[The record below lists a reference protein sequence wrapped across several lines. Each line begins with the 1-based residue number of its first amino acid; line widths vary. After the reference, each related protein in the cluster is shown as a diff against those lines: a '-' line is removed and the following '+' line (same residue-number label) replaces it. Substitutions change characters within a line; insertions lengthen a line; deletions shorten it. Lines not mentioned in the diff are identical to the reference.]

1 MNSITEWSAFSRA
14 QIDDVIQSGL
24 QDSLSDTIDS
34 YLKSITYQYMFQ
46 GRSEEFLAGLI
57 CDAWYT
63 LIQAGKNITTHE
75 FRQDIIVRDLVA
87 MRALGSMQD
96 SVQGI
101 SHAQGI
107 ITFSDGYTLW
117 SGLPLLSTAFI
128 EEFTERYYQ
137 KDHYSAEQRENMA
150 GLLGRLLAAEFYDGP
165 ALCALSLF
173 RETLETHR
181 PLVKADIKEASDSL
195 LPLEDLLGAL
205 TDLLQHS
212 GYSLAIL
219 SASTTSKIKTKHADH
234 PHLSGL
240 GGLALQHDTITD
252 LSPTGYSPQRWS
264 FWAERLRELKRC
276 GVESIER
283 GANLCLSSMRCMGDQ
298 TKLLPEVVCQNSSGF
313 FLEE

>member
-1 MNSITEWSAFSRA
+1 MDSITEWSAFSRA

-24 QDSLSDTIDS
+24 QDSLSDAIDS
-34 YLKSITYQYMFQ
+34 YLKSITYQYLFQ
-46 GRSEEFLAGLI
+46 GRSEEFLAGLL
-57 CDAWYT
+57 CDAWYA

-75 FRQDIIVRDLVA
+75 FHQDIIVRDLVA
-87 MRALGSMQD
+87 VRALGPMQD
-96 SVQGI
+96 SVQSI
-101 SHAQGI
+101 SHTQGV

-117 SGLPLLSTAFI
+117 SGLPLLSMTLT

-137 KDHYSAEQRENMA
+137 KDHYSPGQRENMA
-150 GLLGRLLAAEFYDGP
+150 GLLARLLAAGFYDGP

-181 PLVKADIKEASDSL
+181 PLVKADIEEASDSV
-195 LPLEDLLGAL
+195 LPLEGLLEAL
-205 TDLLQHS
+205 TDLLENS

-219 SASTTSKIKTKHADH
+219 SASTTSNIKTKHADH
-234 PHLSGL
+234 PRLSGL
-240 GGLALQHDTITD
+240 GELALQHDTITD

-283 GANLCLSSMRCMGDQ
+283 RANFCLGYMHCIGDQ
-298 TKLLPEVVCQNSSGF
+298 TKLLPEVICQNSSGF
-313 FLEE
+313 REE